1 VITESQEL
9 VVLTDLKEF
18 QVSMV
23 RQELLEFQDLQV

>member
-18 QVSMV
+18 QASMV
-23 RQELLEFQDLQV
+23 RQELLEFQDLQA